1 MNKNLK
7 KVISTVAALAISASA
22 VSAFAVNFPDVAE
35 DATYAQA
42 VQELSALGV
51 VSGFEDGT
59 FRPDEL
65 VTRAQ
70 MSKFI
75 VDALAETEQ
84 AEASKAVTQFADVSE
99 DHWAKGYINQGVAD
113 TFISGYG
120 DGNFGPDDN
129 VTYAQAQSMLV
140 RAIGYQTYA
149 EGSGGWPNGYKTWA
163 ASQGITKGIYG
174 LSDDTQ
180 LTRAQVAQL
189 VDNTMGAPVCVIKDY
204 ETTIDGRRVPNLEI
218 KDDEGKDYQTLF
230 TKKHD
235 AYKVFG
241 RVTKTNKTDN
251 SIDVDKV
258 EFRVE
263 KADNFDDEYIK
274 ANSGNEVTDTMY
286 FDDTHAVDYLLT
298 YSEALIQKDDDDEW
312 HIISITPAAATKS
325 VILAAEDYDKVEG
338 QKLYFYPAG
347 TSRNSTGYKVDV
359 TDADFAVY
367 VNGVDRTGD
376 TVKIGNE
383 DYNLGTLEGIGAYID
398 ANDTAAVTLQKQ
410 TKIGSTSTTTDY
422 NLVNIISYETAV
434 VKSVTAKTDETIIY
448 FDQYSANIPKSRMTL
463 DLDDDQRTYEFTL
476 DGEVIDPTDL
486 QEDDVLSIAFD
497 PTDFDG
503 SSFYDVIVSRDTV
516 DAAKCTSI
524 NADDGEYTFDGTVY
538 KKAAGMENRVK
549 IDMSATYSLYLDH
562 FGRIAKVNEDSVT
575 KKLGILKNVYKKA
588 GGDYY
593 AQVITKEGTEEEYKV
608 DDGNVEKYNAY
619 LKSAVKNLTDG
630 ATYNDEN
637 KKSVLYPQQVIEYSV
652 SSSSNKI
659 TIKENSPLDPTVG
672 STEGGFAEYKATSE
686 KIGSV
691 KLSDTSVIIDL
702 SDIDTK
708 DDYSVI
714 TASSLTDGNDY
725 LAYGYDKSTS
735 GSTFHRFVLITDG
748 TTSFNDE
755 TKLAVVRKWN
765 EVDDDDSTKVSY
777 DLAYEGEVQTLVIDE
792 DAVIG
797 GYNDAKD
804 AQAGDVVIFTT
815 NSQGYISKLQKV
827 SNVTLGTDY
836 DGAKASAF
844 AGTLIGTP
852 AAKFVNGNWN
862 DLLATSNSK
871 DIDIVAG
878 VIGNSHGNNVTIA
891 TPVEDVEVVDT
902 ENGGTKTLDFALDYD
917 EPDTEY
923 NYANAV
929 IYTYDFNA
937 SAKNGNSRVSVD
949 DGFVETVSNSAF
961 EYDGANGDTHTYLDL
976 TDPDIVDDVVFAIA
990 RVDGDDILEL
1000 YLIYKD

>member
-35 DATYAQA
+35 DASYAQA

-84 AEASKAVTQFADVSE
+84 AEASKAVTQFADVAE

-367 VNGVDRTGD
+367 INGVDRTD
-376 TVKIGNE
+376 
-383 DYNLGTLEGIGAYID
+383 DYATLEAIGDYID

-476 DGEVIDPTDL
+476 DNEVIDPTDL

-497 PTDFDG
+497 PKDFDG

-852 AAKFVNGNWN
+852 ATKFVNGDWN

-891 TPVEDVEVVDT
+891 TPTEDVDVVDT
-902 ENGGTKTLDFALDYD
+902 ENGTTKTLDFALDYD

-923 NYANAV
+923 YYANAE
-929 IYTYDFNA
+929 IYTYDFSA